1 MVFLSLFYKEIRE
14 YFKACRSLAALLF
27 YVFAEPAIN
36 NKLPKP
42 GITLLP
48 SEDIH
53 RKSSLFTFL
62 MSAKATSSN
71 VVLGRYLELIRL
83 INVLHCLLK
92 VRLITGMDCFG
103 IRLIA

>member
-1 MVFLSLFYKEIRE
+1 MVFLPLFYTEIRE
-14 YFKACRSLAALLF
+14 YFKACRSLAAVLF
-27 YVFAEPAIN
+27 YVFAEPAN

-83 INVLHCLLK
+83 INGLHCLLK
-92 VRLITGMDCFG
+92 ARLITGMDCFG